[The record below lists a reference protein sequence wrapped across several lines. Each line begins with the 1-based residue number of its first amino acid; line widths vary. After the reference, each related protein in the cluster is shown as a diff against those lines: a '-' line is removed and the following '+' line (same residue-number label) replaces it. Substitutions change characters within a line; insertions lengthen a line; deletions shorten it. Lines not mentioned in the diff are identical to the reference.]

1 MKRKLLRQGLM
12 NDLRY
17 VHGHQGDQQLADL
30 AFKCAFQQEVLQE
43 QVRQLEEVL
52 VYEVE
57 QEVQQLEKKMS
68 VHWVCLEL

>member
-1 MKRKLLRQGLM
+1 M

-30 AFKCAFQQEVLQE
+30 AFKCAFQQE
-43 QVRQLEEVL
+43 VRQLEEVL